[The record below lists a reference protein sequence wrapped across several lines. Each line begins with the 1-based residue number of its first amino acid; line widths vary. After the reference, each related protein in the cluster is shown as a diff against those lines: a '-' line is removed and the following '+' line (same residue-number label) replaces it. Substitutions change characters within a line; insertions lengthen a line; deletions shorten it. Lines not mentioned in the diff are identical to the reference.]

1 MVYAQIN
8 EDKICVAV
16 SESGIAI
23 SGDDIIELDIFDA
36 SILGKKY
43 NNGKWEDVYVEPVQ
57 PQPTQLDRIENNTKY
72 LMGNASALDV
82 LLGVTENE

>member
-8 EDKICVAV
+8 EDNICVAV

-43 NNGKWEDVYVEPVQ
+43 NNGKWEDIHVEPT
-57 PQPTQLDRIENNTKY
+57 PTQPTQLDRIEDNTKY
-72 LMGNASALDV
+72 IMGNASALDV
-82 LLGVTENE
+82 LLGVTGNE